1 MSGEDRHPCGE
12 SPGTVRRS
20 GGDRARRT
28 PATRRGNPAILTRL
42 PIESKSADWPRM
54 RPCSGSISLMDA
66 ELTAVRDFLGSY
78 PPYDSLEPAALSALL
93 ATMSTVYVRRGTEV
107 IGLGAAN
114 DTAYVV
120 RAGAVE
126 IRDTADGLVER
137 AEEGTTFG
145 VSSVRA
151 RAGSNYRMV
160 AIEDSLLLT
169 IPGDAFRT
177 LLARPGDGRW
187 TGGRRTD
194 RPRAAPRGY
203 GTRRRGSSAGECP
216 RWRPCGSS
224 TPHEPVRTRPR
235 TSSPPPLARRGRL
248 PCRGSRRPQ
257 HEPRTPCRSPHPDR
271 SPRCHGGDRPSTSSP
286 AEPNVQPAP
295 KSHRVGGS
303 RGSPV
308 PPSARHP

>member
-42 PIESKSADWPRM
+42 PIESKSADWPRI

-137 AEEGTTFG
+137 AEEGTTFV

-151 RAGSNYRMV
+151 RAGSNYRIV

-177 LLARPGDGRW
+177 LLARPEVGRFFDLQSSARLRAAVLA
-187 TGGRRTD
+187 TRVSDSRHAIFGVTVRDMLGREPVTTAPGTPIREVAQVMTRHGVSAILVTEAGRLVGIVTD
-194 RPRAAPRGY
+194 RDL
-203 GTRRRGSSAGECP
+203 RRR
-216 RWRPCGSS
+216 
-224 TPHEPVRTRPR
+224 VV
-235 TSSPPPLARRGRL
+235 
-248 PCRGSRRPQ
+248 
-257 HEPRTPCRSPHPDR
+257 
-271 SPRCHGGDRPSTSSP
+271 
-286 AEPNVQPAP
+286 AE
-295 KSHRVGGS
+295 
-303 RGSPV
+303 
-308 PPSARHP
+308 